1 MTVGSVQKRVWTIL
15 EMLQWGTSYLSEKGF
30 DESRLTVEL
39 LLCHVLRLKRIQLYT
54 SFDKPLTDAELASFK
69 GLFQRRLQHEP
80 AQYIIGTTEFMGREF
95 VVDRRVLIPRPETEV
110 VVEQALRYAKEHF
123 PGQHLRIL
131 DIGTGSGC
139 IAVSLAALIGNA
151 SVVAIDKS
159 SDAVDVA
166 RINAEKNGVEK
177 RVTFSVGDVFGASE
191 NDVLSKF
198 HLVVSNPPYVSKK
211 EFEELQPEIKEF
223 EPSFAVTDDGD
234 GLSFYRR
241 IAKIGQSFLDEE
253 GAIIVEHAYNQSES
267 AQKIFTEA
275 GWSDVQPFNDYSGKD
290 RGLVAA
296 KLSGTP

>member
-1 MTVGSVQKRVWTIL
+1 LTGGPVQKRVWTIL
-15 EMLQWGTSYLSEKGF
+15 EMLQWGTSYLSDKGF

-54 SFDKPLTDAELASFK
+54 SFDKPMTEVELSSFK

-80 AQYIIGTTEFMGREF
+80 VQYITGSTEFMGLEF

-110 VVEQALRYAKEHF
+110 LVEQVIRYAKEHF
-123 PGQHLRIL
+123 PSRPLRIL

-139 IAVSLAALIGNA
+139 IAVSLAALIENA
-151 SVVAIDKS
+151 SVVAFDKS

-177 RVTFSVGDVFGASE
+177 KIALSVQDVFRISE
-191 NDVLSKF
+191 ADVSSKF
-198 HLVVSNPPYVSKK
+198 NLMVSNPPYIAKT
-211 EFEELQPEIKEF
+211 EFEELQPEIREF

-241 IAKIGQSFLDEE
+241 IAQIGSHSSMRGEPLLLSTLIINRNPPKTFSPMPD
-253 GAIIVEHAYNQSES
+253 GGTFNRSAITVE
-267 AQKIFTEA
+267 KTEV
-275 GWSDVQPFNDYSGKD
+275 SLRQNF
-290 RGLVAA
+290 R
-296 KLSGTP
+296 

>member
-1 MTVGSVQKRVWTIL
+1 
-15 EMLQWGTSYLSEKGF
+15 MLQWGTSYLSEKGF
-30 DESRLTVEL
+30 EESRLTVEL
-39 LLCHVLRLKRIQLYT
+39 LLCHVLHLKRIQLYT
-54 SFDKPLTDAELASFK
+54 SFDKRLTDVELFSFK

-80 AQYIIGTTEFMGREF
+80 VQYIIGTTEFMGLEF

-110 VVEQALRYAKEHF
+110 LVEHALRYAKDHF
-123 PGQHLRIL
+123 PGQPLRIL

-139 IAVSLAALIGNA
+139 IAVSLAVLIENA
-151 SVVAIDKS
+151 SVVAFDKS

-191 NDVLSKF
+191 NDLLSKF
-198 HLVVSNPPYVSKK
+198 RMVVSNPPYISKK

-241 IAKIGQSFLDEE
+241 IAQIGRSFLDEG
-253 GAIIVEHAYNQSES
+253 GAIIVEHAYNQSKS
-267 AQKIFTEA
+267 TQKIFIEA
-275 GWSDVQPFNDYSGKD
+275 GWGNVQPFSDYSGKD
-290 RGLVAA
+290 RGLVAT
-296 KLSGTP
+296 KFSETP